1 MLTSEQLEQWTTWF
15 NQAQTILVF
24 FLPNAPLDH
33 MAAALGLALT
43 LQAQGKEV
51 RWLSPAAPGASVD
64 LAGLTDTSTELGFK
78 NLTISFP
85 YRLES
90 VDKVSYHIDDDQSHF
105 HLVVQPQRGSKPLDV
120 QEVQYSYTGAEA
132 DLLITV
138 GVGQLAQ
145 LEQLYEPYQRLF
157 QDTNL
162 ISIHSGEVAFGG
174 MKIETSQVSGISE
187 YVTRLLS
194 QLQIGPTA
202 AAATNLL
209 AGIEETTQSF
219 RSLMTT
225 AETLEAAAQLMRAGA
240 RRIAR
245 QTGDVSK
252 ASANSSAKS
261 ATAKNG
267 VVSTRASAT
276 INSGDLAA
284 ALKTNQ
290 KGKNFQLPGGRRGE
304 SGLG

>member
-1 MLTSEQLEQWTTWF
+1 MLSPEQLEQWTTWF
-15 NQAQTILVF
+15 TQAQTILIF

-43 LQAQGKEV
+43 LQAQGKDV
-51 RWLSPAAPGASVD
+51 RWLSPSAPGATVD

-85 YRLES
+85 YRLEA
-90 VDKVSYHIDDDQSHF
+90 VDKVSYHIDDDQTHF
-105 HLVVQPQRGSKPLDV
+105 HLVVQPQRGHKPLDA

-132 DLLITV
+132 DLIITV
-138 GVGQLAQ
+138 GVGQLVQ
-145 LEQLYEPYQRLF
+145 LEQLYEPYKQLF
-157 QDTNL
+157 EDTNL
-162 ISIHSGEVAFGG
+162 ISVHSGEVAFGG
-174 MKIETSQVSGISE
+174 LKIETSQVSGISE

-194 QLQIGPTA
+194 QLQLGPTA

-225 AETLEAAAQLMRAGA
+225 AETLEAAAQLMRSGA

-245 QTGDVSK
+245 QTGDS
-252 ASANSSAKS
+252 SRSNSTVTAKP
-261 ATAKNG
+261 AKNG
-267 VVSTRASAT
+267 VVATRANAT
-276 INSGDLAA
+276 INSADLAS
-284 ALKTNQ
+284 ALKQNQ
-290 KGKNFQLPGGRRGE
+290 KSKNFQLPGGRRGE